1 MRLAFTL
8 GCISVMVWT
17 LAPNNNL
24 LFIPWERNPFKILF
38 IPWKITVSLANS
50 SGGLLNES
58 VATDPQNRSEHCQ
71 IKYLRAGFQPG
82 GEPGFNLG
90 KGGDGVRPDPVRIRS
105 SFACG
110 SGRGRRIRHK
120 RHGTCFG
127 PRRGRN
133 RGPESRLGCR
143 ARGCSTGGR
152 AGETRRQGQCRNSF
166 PVCILLRSCI
176 AE

>member
-1 MRLAFTL
+1 MDTRREQCTVYSLGTQSIQNIVYSLAKQ
-8 GCISVMVWT
+8 SV
-17 LAPNNNL
+17 
-24 LFIPWERNPFKILF
+24 
-38 IPWKITVSLANS
+38 TVSLANS
-50 SGGLLNES
+50 SRGLLNES

-110 SGRGRRIRHK
+110 SRRSRRIRHK
-120 RHGTCFG
+120 RHGRCFG

-133 RGPESRLGCR
+133 RGPRSRFGFR

-152 AGETRRQGQCRNSF
+152 AGETRRQGQCRNRF
-166 PVCILLRSCI
+166 RSSLF
-176 AE
+176 AFLSGPASRKNRH